1 MCTGAAMVA
10 LDEKHSVVVVTGVVM
25 PSERDSHGNV
35 VGLAVETED
44 FETYVIEPAPSNE
57 GLFEL
62 VDEKVRV
69 SGRVSGKDI
78 HDNPILAVDAFEM
91 IE

>member
-1 MCTGAAMVA
+1 MVA
-10 LDEKHSVVVVTGVVM
+10 HDVEHGVVVVTGIVI

-35 VGLAVETED
+35 VEVAVETED
-44 FETYVIEPAPSNE
+44 FETYVIAPADSNE

-69 SGRVSGKDI
+69 SGKVSGKDI
-78 HDNPILAVDAFEM
+78 NDNPILAVDAFEM